1 MNKKLADFFCDP
13 KTAAKNVAVFLLMIF
28 IVVYAGF
35 QILPS
40 FAGKIETES
49 ALAVSIFDTNKTT
62 GYIFRQEHVLEGGG
76 SMGIPVTFIKDG
88 ERVSRGQH
96 FANVYSADDYALLQK
111 NIDEIDAKIEV
122 LQKSAIE
129 ANTYITDISK
139 TDQQVS
145 DSLGEVYSA
154 ISKGILSELPNVQNN
169 LLVNMNKRNMI
180 VNMNESYTDEL
191 NKLKAQRNTLQSKI
205 TEVST
210 RLIADTSGYY
220 YGDTDGYEQIFDPS
234 LLDTLTLE
242 SFAQLTESQPDN
254 SIKNNSYGKIVKS
267 FVWYVVCE
275 ADRASVSPYEVNHY
289 YSLNFPEF
297 SEDDLTMELVNVI
310 KNTSSEKALLVF
322 RGNTAP
328 EDFTYQR
335 KQQVNIISDKYTGLS
350 VPKTALRIVDGEQGV
365 YIINGDIVRFR
376 RVNIIFETDDYYI
389 VSATDLKKTSIQENP
404 EEEMISKY
412 PYISLYDSV
421 IVKGKNLFDGKI
433 AG

>member
-13 KTAAKNVAVFLLMIF
+13 KTAVKNVAVFLLMIF

-40 FAGKIETES
+40 FAGKIEIES

-154 ISKGILSELPNVQNN
+154 ISKGTLSELPNVQNN

-180 VNMNESYTDEL
+180 VNMNES
-191 NKLKAQRNTLQSKI
+191 
-205 TEVST
+205 
-210 RLIADTSGYY
+210 
-220 YGDTDGYEQIFDPS
+220 
-234 LLDTLTLE
+234 
-242 SFAQLTESQPDN
+242 
-254 SIKNNSYGKIVKS
+254 
-267 FVWYVVCE
+267 
-275 ADRASVSPYEVNHY
+275 
-289 YSLNFPEF
+289 
-297 SEDDLTMELVNVI
+297 
-310 KNTSSEKALLVF
+310 
-322 RGNTAP
+322 
-328 EDFTYQR
+328 
-335 KQQVNIISDKYTGLS
+335 
-350 VPKTALRIVDGEQGV
+350 
-365 YIINGDIVRFR
+365 
-376 RVNIIFETDDYYI
+376 
-389 VSATDLKKTSIQENP
+389 
-404 EEEMISKY
+404 
-412 PYISLYDSV
+412 
-421 IVKGKNLFDGKI
+421 
-433 AG
+433 